1 MARVFFAFIF
11 FFSFS
16 CGQTLQELADNA
28 AKTGQKRLALE
39 NKTYVLTEPLRLG
52 AEHSGLS
59 IEGSG
64 GTKIIGGR
72 KIGNWE
78 PDGGLWKAKLEGVK
92 FVSSL
97 YVNGKRAELSSFPK
111 GRFLFMKSPYPA
123 GGGNCAG
130 TAFIVRNEDI
140 EFLKNLSE
148 DELLSVDFDV
158 YMSWVNNRLA
168 FDRIEPRKDGKT
180 SAVYFKEPGAST
192 PFFQYDAN
200 PRFKI
205 ANSRAAITEDGE
217 YAFDIADSVI
227 YYKPRR
233 GEDIKTAL
241 AYVPVLETIFE
252 VKGRGPARRVENIT
266 VKNVAFEYGGNI
278 PKHGNRSF
286 DNAVQAAYN
295 APSFILFEHA
305 KNVSLQN
312 CSIRHCDG
320 YAVTFA
326 NSVWDARVENCEIF
340 DSGSGG
346 VRVGTTAKS
355 GDFETPESDGITS
368 GRIKISNNIIYG
380 YGRWCKSGIGVLVFD
395 ASDVEISHNEIFD
408 GYYSGVSTG
417 WTWGSGPTHTKNLK
431 IISNRIHDLSFA
443 VMSDLGGIYTLG
455 VSPGSEISGNHIYDI
470 NCHAYGGWG
479 IYNDEG
485 SSGFAVS
492 KNFVQGAQEGGY
504 FMHYGRGC
512 KIFNNVFCFSS
523 DFQIGLGRQGE
534 NSFSF
539 ERNAV
544 VYTSPALLM
553 RANTPPNPESATFEK
568 NIYWNTNGEVKFGGM
583 DFARW
588 QASGRDKGSFVG
600 PVDVDKLMNGAPIE
614 KIGFEPLNVKDAGVK
629 GPMKKRLREIMKT
642 HKMPDVVRTPI
653 EADWETDIDD
663 TFEFDEVGSAPSE
676 IRANGQ
682 KFYIA
687 RDPDFGKVMRVE
699 DLPSDPAWM
708 PYAYYTCKFKGP
720 GIVKISFMLKLS
732 PTTNFLFDVR
742 DAPVGTGGP
751 SFRIKDLKIEDNG
764 SQTTLPADKWLKVE
778 AEIPVSSSAS
788 NGSWALKISDGDNTL
803 LDSARTSPN
812 QNFNEIKWIGFIM
825 DGNDGAPTDFAGIKI
840 KKL

>member
-16 CGQTLQELADNA
+16 CGQTLQELADSS

-52 AEHSGLS
+52 VEHSGLS

-72 KIGNWE
+72 SVENWE
-78 PDGGLWKAKLEGVK
+78 PDGELWKAKLDGVK

-97 YVNGKRAELSSFPK
+97 YVNGRRAELSSFPK
-111 GRFLFMKSPYPA
+111 GRFMFMKSPYPA
-123 GGGNCAG
+123 GGGNYAA
-130 TAFIVRNEDI
+130 TAFVVRNEDI
-140 EFLKNLSE
+140 EFLEKLSPQ
-148 DELLSVDFDV
+148 ELQSVDFDV
-158 YMSWVNNRLA
+158 YMSWVNNRMA

-180 SAVYFKEPGAST
+180 SAVHFKEPGAST

-205 ANSRAAITEDGE
+205 VNSRAAITEGGE
-217 YAFDIADSVI
+217 YAFDIADSTL

-233 GEDIKTAL
+233 DDDFKTAQ
-241 AYVPVLETIFE
+241 AYVPVLETVFE
-252 VKGRGPARRVENIT
+252 VKGKGAAQRVENIT

-278 PKHGNRSF
+278 PEHENRSF

-346 VRVGTTAKS
+346 VRVGTTEKS
-355 GDFETPESDGITS
+355 GDFETPESDGVTS

-380 YGRWCKSGIGVLVFD
+380 YGRWCKSGVGVLVFD

-417 WTWGSGPTHTKNLK
+417 WTWGAGPSHTKNLK
-431 IISNRIHDLSFA
+431 INSNRIHDLSFA

-492 KNFVQGAQEGGY
+492 KNFVRAAQEGGY
-504 FMHYGRGC
+504 FMHYGRDC

-534 NSFSF
+534 DSFSF
-539 ERNAV
+539 ERNV
-544 VYTSPALLM
+544 VAYASPALLM
-553 RANTPPNPESATFEK
+553 RANTPPNPESVDFEK
-568 NIYWNTNGEVKFGGM
+568 NIYWNMNGEVKFGDM

-588 QASGRDKGSFVG
+588 QASGRDKGSFVE
-600 PVDVDKLMNGAPIE
+600 PVNVDKLMNGAPVE

-663 TFEFDEVGSAPSE
+663 NFEFDEVGSTPSE
-676 IRANGQ
+676 IRATGQ

-699 DLPSDPAWM
+699 DLPSDPMWM

-732 PTTNFLFDVR
+732 PTANFLFDVR

-751 SFRIKDLKIEDNG
+751 SFRIKDLKIDDSG

-778 AEIPVSSSAS
+778 ADIPVSSSAS
-788 NGSWALKISDGDNTL
+788 NGSWALKISDGDNAL

-825 DGNDGAPTDFAGIKI
+825 DGNDGAPTDFANIKI